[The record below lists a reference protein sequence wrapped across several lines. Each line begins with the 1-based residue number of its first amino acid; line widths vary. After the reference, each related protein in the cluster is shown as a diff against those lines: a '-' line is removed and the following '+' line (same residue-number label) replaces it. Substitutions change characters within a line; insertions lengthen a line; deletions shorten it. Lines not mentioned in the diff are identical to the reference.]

1 MERPRLS
8 SAVAAE
14 NMPAHAAVVLSDDER
29 EDEAARL
36 AAAGTRK
43 LSATREPQWLKLAS
57 AGSTLR
63 ALEHSKTLAPTLEA
77 LDASALPD
85 FVAWVRQMQT
95 GPYPVTVSSFTQS
108 GPWGEILP
116 MVFLDDAVQT
126 RWHIILLSGSKQS
139 ARCSLTLLYGVTGG
153 DDSQTRE

>member
-1 MERPRLS
+1 M
-8 SAVAAE
+8 
-14 NMPAHAAVVLSDDER
+14 
-29 EDEAARL
+29 
-36 AAAGTRK
+36 
-43 LSATREPQWLKLAS
+43 
-57 AGSTLR
+57 
-63 ALEHSKTLAPTLEA
+63 
-77 LDASALPD
+77 
-85 FVAWVRQMQT
+85 
-95 GPYPVTVSSFTQS
+95 TVSSFTQS